1 MTTYMPFD
9 GEQPFLLPPD
19 VKDWLPADDIAHFV
33 VAAVAAFDT
42 AKSGGLIMAAIAPV
56 FTISYVANL
65 LGADED
71 CSRKTAACGSMASTR
86 MAYPP
91 SPRTA

>member
-9 GEQPFLLPPD
+9 REQPSAAPD
-19 VKDWLPADDIAHFV
+19 VKDWLPADDIAHFI

-71 CSRKTAACGSMASTR
+71 CSRKTAACVYGVDEMAC
-86 MAYPP
+86 PP